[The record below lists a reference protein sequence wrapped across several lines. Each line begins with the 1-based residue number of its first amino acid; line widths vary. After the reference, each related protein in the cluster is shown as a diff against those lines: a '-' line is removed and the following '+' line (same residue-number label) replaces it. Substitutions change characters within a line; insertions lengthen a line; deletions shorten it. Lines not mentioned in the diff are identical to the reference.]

1 MRPPYSFQN
10 PVQRTPRRH
19 GSRWAVPF
27 AALALAATTAHA
39 ASPSSANYGIVSD
52 TVDTGGAPAVSAAY
66 AGVGSVGTAG
76 GLSSATAAAQ
86 ITVKGGYLGQ
96 LFEITGL
103 QLAADLAVIPEA
115 AARQLRAALTLDD
128 ATTLSLALPSVSWAA
143 VSGPVASVLPGGLL
157 TAGTVYQDTP
167 AQVAATYGGTV
178 WPLALTIQNV
188 NPDDFGTYAAD
199 GLPDD
204 WQVQYFGIGNLQAA
218 PGADASGTGQTNLFK
233 YTAGL
238 NPTDPSAVFVLA
250 IQPVP
255 GEPAQKKIAFA
266 PIVAGR
272 SYAVEFTTDLAAGPW
287 LPLAGTA
294 PLDLGQVRSL
304 LDPAATEPVKFYR
317 VLVTKP

>member
-1 MRPPYSFQN
+1 MQN
-10 PVQRTPRRH
+10 PAPWNPRAQSCR
-19 GSRWAVPF
+19 AVFFF
-27 AALALAATTAHA
+27 AALALAAAAHG
-39 ASPSSANYGIVSD
+39 ASSSSASYGIVSD
-52 TVDTGGAPAVSAAY
+52 VVDTGGAQTASAAY
-66 AGVGSVGTAG
+66 AGDGSVGTVV
-76 GLSSATAAAQ
+76 GLASATAATPEIA
-86 ITVKGGYLGQ
+86 KGGYLGQ

-103 QLAADLAVIPEA
+103 QLAPDLAVVPEA
-115 AARQLRAALTLDD
+115 AARQLRAVLTLDD
-128 ATTLSLALPSVSWAA
+128 ATTLSLGQPSVSWTA
-143 VSGPVASVLPGGLL
+143 VSGPVTSVSPGGLL

-167 AQVAATYGGTV
+167 AQVAATYAGLAF
-178 WPLALTIQNV
+178 PLALTIQNV

-204 WQVQYFGIGNLQAA
+204 WQVQYFGIGNPQAA

-238 NPTDPSAVFVLA
+238 NPTDPRAVFALA

-255 GEPAQKKIAFA
+255 GEPAQKKLSFA
-266 PIVAGR
+266 PLVAGR
-272 SYAVEFTTDLAAGPW
+272 SYAVEFSTDLLAGPW
-287 LPLAGTA
+287 RPLAGTA